1 MKRSAWLLLLLAMCA
16 MGPTAHAADAV
27 VHTVPASQVA
37 FLVGQPVFDKEQNE
51 IGQLLFVLY
60 GQNGQ
65 PIAAAMNVGG
75 FMGVGARK
83 VAVAWR
89 LLKISIADG
98 QAKIV
103 VEMPTELLLSAKDME
118 GPDNTVNIVDLPR

>member
-1 MKRSAWLLLLLAMCA
+1 M
-16 MGPTAHAADAV
+16 
-27 VHTVPASQVA
+27 
-37 FLVGQPVFDKEQNE
+37 FDKEQNE